1 MAKKKTETEV
11 GAFETPLWEKQV
23 EAPVEEAP
31 VDDEQAQKDR
41 YEAFMAKYKVDIE
54 RQIES
59 SASSI
64 QAHGDLQLKAL
75 AEQYDRIPF
84 NYFPQTAN
92 AVKAELLKRG
102 FEKEATVFDE
112 LLETIPWYK
121 KPWIHY

>member
-1 MAKKKTETEV
+1 MAKKKTETEAGV
-11 GAFETPLWEKQV
+11 FETPLWEKQV
-23 EAPVEEAP
+23 EAPVEAP
-31 VDDEQAQKDR
+31 VDDERAQKER
-41 YEAFMAKYKVDIE
+41 YEAFMAKYKVDVE

-64 QAHGDLQLKAL
+64 QAHSDSQLKAL

-102 FEKEATVFDE
+102 LEKEATIFGE
-112 LLETIPWYK
+112 LLETISWYK